1 MLKIVAIMLG
11 GICLGLLFRKRNIK
25 GIQHIITILI
35 WLLLFL
41 LGIEVGCNKRIIEG
55 LQTLGLE
62 ALILTIGGVAG
73 SIVLAWLLWYWAS
86 KQKEEKQL

>member
-11 GICLGLLFRKRNIK
+11 GICVGLLFRKRNMHW
-25 GIQHIITILI
+25 IQHVITFLI

-41 LGIEVGCNKRIIEG
+41 LGIEVGFNKRIIDG
-55 LQTLGLE
+55 LQALGLE

-73 SIVLAWLLWYWAS
+73 SIALSWLLWHFIS
-86 KQKEEKQL
+86 KEKKEKMS

>member
-11 GICLGLLFRKRNIK
+11 GICVGLFFRKRNMHW
-25 GIQHIITILI
+25 IQHVITFLI

-41 LGIEVGCNKRIIEG
+41 LGIEVGFNKQIIEG

-73 SIVLAWLLWYWAS
+73 SIALSWLLWYFVNKA
-86 KQKEEKQL
+86 KEDKIP